1 MIKKNF
7 VIVLNKNTNSYAIGL
22 ISGIIKACINSRDEF
37 CTSTIG
43 GVTEISFIANK
54 IVFKLIINKLKKY
67 RYYSFI
73 KEWKILV

>member
-1 MIKKNF
+1 MLKKNY
-7 VIVLNKNTNSYAIGL
+7 VLVLNKNTNTYAIGL

-43 GVTEISFIANK
+43 GVTEISFMANK
-54 IVFKLIINKLKKY
+54 LIFKLILKKLKKY
-67 RYYSFI
+67 MYYSFV